1 MIENIVNSRFI
12 NWDPPAPS
20 ESTTSVGGFDD
31 AAKYT
36 SDSLSIA
43 IAPSAPHGHIN
54 FALQNQNKLLK
65 NA

>member
-1 MIENIVNSRFI
+1 MVNSQFI
-12 NWDPPAPS
+12 NYDPPAPS

-36 SDSLSIA
+36 SVSLSIA

-54 FALQNQNKLLK
+54 FALQNQKKIVKK